1 MIMQGRHHR
10 QFSKTVLRSQRI
22 TVVVV
27 AVLAVS
33 TVVLVMALLPFAG
46 VVLGADAVVLSAFAV
61 VVVLALLVAAAVAA
75 VEWNTSY
82 LTRQTGRALEACV
95 SPAE

>member
-1 MIMQGRHHR
+1 MRWR
-10 QFSKTVLRSQRI
+10 
-22 TVVVV
+22 
-27 AVLAVS
+27 
-33 TVVLVMALLPFAG
+33 
-46 VVLGADAVVLSAFAV
+46 VLGADAVVLSAFAV
-61 VVVLALLVAAAVAA
+61 VVVVALLVAAAAAA